1 MILSFLETDGYDNMR
16 KALKIY
22 GWAWV
27 VLIVA
32 TIITVIVMAIR
43 TSHHDLAKDPN
54 NIEKIV
60 KVDLPDI
67 ASVQSWDD
75 FGGSRWDMHV
85 HKGQFTERISE
96 ESIQIMDELCLSNS
110 IHHSIELS
118 Q

>member
-1 MILSFLETDGYDNMR
+1 MR

-22 GWAWV
+22 GWARV

-32 TIITVIVMAIR
+32 TIITVIVMVAIR

-96 ESIQIMDELCLSNS
+96 ESIQIMDELCLSDS